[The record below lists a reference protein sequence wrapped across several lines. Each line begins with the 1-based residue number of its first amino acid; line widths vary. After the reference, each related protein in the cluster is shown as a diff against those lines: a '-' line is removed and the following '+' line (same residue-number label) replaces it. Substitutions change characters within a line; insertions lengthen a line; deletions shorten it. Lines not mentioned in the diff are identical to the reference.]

1 MVGIILARVFWKY
14 RGVDCFIT
22 SSIIQN
28 LRASRILFNFRKAI
42 NKLNPHFG
50 QQQQCCT
57 DTQSR
62 VGDHFSVSVL
72 QIFSFPLDIFN
83 INTNIFIYLGV
94 HREDKEA
101 TGLP

>member
-50 QQQQCCT
+50 QEQQCCT
-57 DTQSR
+57 DSQSR

-72 QIFSFPLDIFN
+72 QIFSYLNWKYFYLCRN
-83 INTNIFIYLGV
+83 ILMLSVNMDNKGAD
-94 HREDKEA
+94 R
-101 TGLP
+101 